1 MTVIHFY
8 SLYENNVSGIPSGIM
23 DYIETS
29 YDKLLLEL
37 YYTYRTE
44 AVSVI
49 TAQQYSSRHIF
60 FVCTK
65 GYKKGKKG

>member
-1 MTVIHFY
+1 M
-8 SLYENNVSGIPSGIM
+8 NNVSGIPSDIIG
-23 DYIETS
+23 YIETS

-49 TAQQYSSRHIF
+49 TAHYPSPLRGFNRKIL
-60 FVCTK
+60 
-65 GYKKGKKG
+65 

>member
-1 MTVIHFY
+1 MSVNHFY
-8 SLYENNVSGIPSGIM
+8 SLYMNNVSGIPSDIIG
-23 DYIETS
+23 YIETS

-49 TAQQYSSRHIF
+49 TAQNKY
-60 FVCTK
+60 
-65 GYKKGKKG
+65 

>member
-8 SLYENNVSGIPSGIM
+8 SLYENNVSGIPSDIM

-49 TAQQYSSRHIF
+49 TAQIEKMYF
-60 FVCTK
+60 CNFYT
-65 GYKKGKKG
+65 

>member
-8 SLYENNVSGIPSGIM
+8 SLYENNVSGIPSDIM

-37 YYTYRTE
+37 YYTYRTL

-49 TAQQYSSRHIF
+49 TAHYYQNLRSS
-60 FVCTK
+60 
-65 GYKKGKKG
+65 Y

>member
-1 MTVIHFY
+1 MSVIHFY
-8 SLYENNVSGIPSGIM
+8 SLYMNNVSGIPSDIM

-49 TAQQYSSRHIF
+49 TAHYPSPLRGFNRKTLSEWDK
-60 FVCTK
+60 VC
-65 GYKKGKKG
+65 

>member
-1 MTVIHFY
+1 MSVNHFY
-8 SLYENNVSGIPSGIM
+8 SLYMNNVSGIPSDIM
-23 DYIETS
+23 GYIETS

-49 TAQQYSSRHIF
+49 TAHRRTVGSKQLMML
-60 FVCTK
+60 
-65 GYKKGKKG
+65 

>member
-1 MTVIHFY
+1 MSVNHFY
-8 SLYENNVSGIPSGIM
+8 SLYTNNVSGIPSDIIG
-23 DYIETS
+23 YIETS

-49 TAQQYSSRHIF
+49 TAQDYRPS
-60 FVCTK
+60 
-65 GYKKGKKG
+65 